1 MSVKNLIKSRA
12 ATPTPGVWCAGFT
25 ACKKYAINKNIPLIT
40 AVVSGDGC
48 GYCERFAAA
57 STEREFKNW
66 MAEAGYIFWFG
77 SSSYCK
83 GEDGYEGAGWNW
95 CYSKGSGKYPGCRI
109 YWEVNGKVKV
119 DTFRNGESLAK
130 QSNASKQ
137 AQTNI
142 GIFSTI
148 LKDYK
153 PSPPE
158 PVKYTLTFD
167 PNGGALDSASVTRT
181 VAEGEKVGDLPT
193 ASRDGYAFSGWWTA
207 KEGGAEISG
216 Q

>member
-1 MSVKNLIKSRA
+1 M
-12 ATPTPGVWCAGFT
+12 
-25 ACKKYAINKNIPLIT
+25 
-40 AVVSGDGC
+40 
-48 GYCERFAAA
+48 
-57 STEREFKNW
+57 
-66 MAEAGYIFWFG
+66 
-77 SSSYCK
+77 
-83 GEDGYEGAGWNW
+83 
-95 CYSKGSGKYPGCRI
+95 
-109 YWEVNGKVKV
+109 KV

-130 QSNASKQ
+130 KSKASEQ

-142 GIFSTI
+142 DIFSKI

-167 PNGGALDSASVTRT
+167 PNGGTLDSASMTRT

-193 ASRDGYAFSGWWTA
+193 AARDGYAFGGWWTA
-207 KEGGAEISG
+207 KEGGTEISS